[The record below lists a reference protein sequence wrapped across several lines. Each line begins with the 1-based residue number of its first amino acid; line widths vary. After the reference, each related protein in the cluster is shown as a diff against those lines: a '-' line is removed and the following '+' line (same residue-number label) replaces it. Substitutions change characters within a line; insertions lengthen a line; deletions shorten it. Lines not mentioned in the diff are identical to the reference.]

1 MPMRLRA
8 IRSGVAVAMLGALA
22 ASGCGN
28 QPSAPRQPNIL
39 LVVWDTVRAD
49 RLGAYGYPKETTP
62 NLERWIDEARV
73 FEDCVSPSP
82 WTVPAHASLF
92 TGLLPSDHGAGFE
105 HAWLDDQ
112 HDTLAEQL
120 RAAGYQTF
128 LWSANPHVSAVEN
141 FTQGFDVAEHPWD
154 ADQRERALAIVR
166 QKLVGD
172 RSSELAG
179 VVNQGQAGEWAIKAA
194 GELAR
199 ERLESWID
207 ARETDRPFFAFLNY
221 MEAHRPLVPPRRL
234 RERVMTPERVERSYQ
249 VDRSWL
255 AIWSYSFGLREYSD
269 EELAVMSATYD
280 AAVAELDELL
290 EGVLDGLRSRGLFD
304 DTVVVLVSDHG
315 EMLGEHHMLDH
326 QYALYRPLLQ
336 VPLVVRYPKRIAPG
350 RESAP
355 AMSLDLFPTLL
366 ELAGLEPPPRMH
378 AQSLLAL
385 PAERVRVAEYPSA
398 FRDAFPAVR
407 RAFPDWDPTP
417 WKRGLR
423 ALHEDPWKLIW
434 GSDGRHEL
442 YDRERDPDE
451 SDDLAAER
459 VEEVARLEKRLEGQ
473 LRATPREPQQTAP
486 AVSEQHRKMLEA
498 LGYAEPSAGSGEQEE
513 R

>member
-1 MPMRLRA
+1 VPLRHICA
-8 IRSGVAVAMLGALA
+8 RVAVVAMLGALLL
-22 ASGCGN
+22 SGCGER
-28 QPSAPRQPNIL
+28 PSASRQPNIL

-49 RLGAYGYPKETTP
+49 RLGPYGYRNATTP
-62 NLERWIDEARV
+62 RLERWVDEARV

-82 WTVPAHASLF
+82 WTVPSHASIF

-120 RAAGYQTF
+120 RTAGYQTF

-141 FTQGFDVAEHPWD
+141 FTQGFEVAEHPWD

-172 RSSELAG
+172 RSSELGG
-179 VVNQGQAGEWAIKAA
+179 VVRRGQAGEWAIKAA
-194 GELAR
+194 GELAQ
-199 ERLESWID
+199 ERLENWID
-207 ARETDRPFFAFLNY
+207 AREAERPFFAFLNY
-221 MEAHRPLVPPRRL
+221 MEAHRPLVPPRRF
-234 RERVMTPERVERSYQ
+234 RERVMTPERVEHSYH

-269 EELAVMSATYD
+269 EELAVMSGTYD
-280 AAVAELDELL
+280 AAIAELDALL
-290 EGVLDGLRSRGLFD
+290 DGVLAALRTRGLLD

-336 VPLVVRYPKRIAPG
+336 VPLVIRYPRRFAPG

-366 ELAGLEPPPRMH
+366 ELAGLEPPTRAH
-378 AQSLLAL
+378 AHSLLAL
-385 PAERVRVAEYPSA
+385 PAERVRIAEYPSA

-417 WKRGLR
+417 WERALR
-423 ALHEDPWKLIW
+423 AIHEDPWKLIW

-442 YDRERDPDE
+442 YDRERDPGE
-451 SDDLAAER
+451 SDDLSASRAD
-459 VEEVARLEKRLEGQ
+459 EVARLEKRLEGK
-473 LRATPREPQQTAP
+473 LSATPRQPQQTAP
-486 AVSEQHRKMLEA
+486 AVSEEHRKMLEA
-498 LGYAEPSAGSGEQEE
+498 LGYAEPSPDPSTPEE
-513 R
+513 P